1 MKRKV
6 NWNVIT
12 FLTSIGLAI
21 FCGTSVYFS
30 AFEIFD
36 YAVTD
41 IANRYLEVAKENNTP
56 ISIIAIDE
64 VTIAEYGE
72 YETWSRQVSADLV
85 NMLNNQEKKPVI
97 IGIDL
102 DYTKEMD
109 TIGDLAFVEACTA
122 GNNVCLSVSQ
132 KEKHEKQLE
141 NPSHENEI
149 ISEKIIYPYDALTS
163 VVQIGIRDNFV
174 DNDTWAVREFAT
186 TVENE
191 DIQMEGFAAILYK
204 RYQEHSGKEVVIDLE
219 STDNRQFN
227 YIRDSQEYD
236 MYSFVDIM
244 KGQVDVSNFQ
254 NRIVLIGNVT
264 EEATHKD
271 PFSISGKMQGIILQ
285 ASMVDALLSQKVIR
299 EFPPISLSMLYGCII
314 FLCNY
319 VVSIS
324 KKKRSLLVIGGICY
338 VHFHVW
344 FFLKD
349 SYYFP
354 ISALWVF
361 SIISVITQLAL
372 VQIKERQ
379 ERLYIQKALETYVEP
394 RIVEQILTNKDYEIQ
409 LGGKKKEIAVLFV
422 DIRGFT
428 TISESLEPEAVVN
441 ILNEYLELIAK
452 AVINNKGTLDK
463 FIGDAAMAIYNAP
476 DDLPDYTLQAV
487 KTAIDIING
496 ATQIKEKSLAKYGVE
511 ISFGVGIHCGT
522 AIVGNIG
529 CECRMD
535 YTAIGDVVNT
545 ASRLEGKAN
554 ADQILVSSDVFEQVK
569 DKVEATFVGNLSLKG
584 KKKEIDAYEIGKIK
598 KGCDDK

>member
-1 MKRKV
+1 MVLNTYRAVKYLNLTQKRNTEVLKKLWAIITKDVCDNEAIAGGGFRTGNVRVGTHSAPDVELLDYCMKQFFEFYHMEYDISPYIKV
-6 NWNVIT
+6 AILHFYFVYMHPFCDGNGRSARI
-12 FLTSIGLAI
+12 LTSDYLIRSGLQNFKAI
-21 FCGTSVYFS
+21 TLSKTLNERVSEY
-30 AFEIFD
+30 
-36 YAVTD
+36 YQ
-41 IANRYLEVAKENNTP
+41 
-56 ISIIAIDE
+56 AIDE

-319 VVSIS
+319 VVSVS

-338 VHFHVW
+338 VHF
-344 FFLKD
+344 
-349 SYYFP
+349 
-354 ISALWVF
+354 
-361 SIISVITQLAL
+361 QLS
-372 VQIKERQ
+372 
-379 ERLYIQKALETYVEP
+379 
-394 RIVEQILTNKDYEIQ
+394 
-409 LGGKKKEIAVLFV
+409 GKKKEIAVLFV

-452 AVINNKGTLDK
+452 AVIFHTNFISNFRIKFYQDNWVERNKAFWTS
-463 FIGDAAMAIYNAP
+463 
-476 DDLPDYTLQAV
+476 T
-487 KTAIDIING
+487 
-496 ATQIKEKSLAKYGVE
+496 LAKYP
-511 ISFGVGIHCGT
+511 T
-522 AIVGNIG
+522 LNIYM
-529 CECRMD
+529 EKMKM
-535 YTAIGDVVNT
+535 
-545 ASRLEGKAN
+545 L
-554 ADQILVSSDVFEQVK
+554 
-569 DKVEATFVGNLSLKG
+569 
-584 KKKEIDAYEIGKIK
+584 
-598 KGCDDK
+598 